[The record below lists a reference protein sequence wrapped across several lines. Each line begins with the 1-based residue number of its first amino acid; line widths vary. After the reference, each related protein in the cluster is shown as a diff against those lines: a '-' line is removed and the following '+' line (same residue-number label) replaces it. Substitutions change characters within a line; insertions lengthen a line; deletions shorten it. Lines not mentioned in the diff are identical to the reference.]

1 MPVLSLPNSSEMHFL
16 RPRFFDDLQADG
28 AVGEAWPRERHGVD
42 GAVGG
47 GVAAKPGHLWS

>member
-1 MPVLSLPNSSEMHFL
+1 MHFL